1 VYLNRIDS
9 SEVMFDYVTEY
20 ISKHPAIAPAKE
32 FKISDADFDDFKQR
46 VIKSGFTYD
55 RVSEKILDEL
65 IKTAKFE
72 GYYEGAKQ
80 EFDNLKAKFR
90 HDLAGDLERNKQAIC
105 EMIELSIIP
114 AYYYQKG
121 TIEAALRN
129 DKIMK
134 EAERLLANPDE
145 YNKLL
150 RPRKEK

>member
-1 VYLNRIDS
+1 
-9 SEVMFDYVTEY
+9 M
-20 ISKHPAIAPAKE
+20 
-32 FKISDADFDDFKQR
+32 
-46 VIKSGFTYD
+46 IKSGFTYD

-90 HDLAGDLERNKQAIC
+90 HDLAGDLERHKQAIC

>member
-1 VYLNRIDS
+1 
-9 SEVMFDYVTEY
+9 
-20 ISKHPAIAPAKE
+20 
-32 FKISDADFDDFKQR
+32 
-46 VIKSGFTYD
+46 
-55 RVSEKILDEL
+55 
-65 IKTAKFE
+65 
-72 GYYEGAKQ
+72 
-80 EFDNLKAKFR
+80 
-90 HDLAGDLERNKQAIC
+90 
-105 EMIELSIIP
+105 MIELSIIP